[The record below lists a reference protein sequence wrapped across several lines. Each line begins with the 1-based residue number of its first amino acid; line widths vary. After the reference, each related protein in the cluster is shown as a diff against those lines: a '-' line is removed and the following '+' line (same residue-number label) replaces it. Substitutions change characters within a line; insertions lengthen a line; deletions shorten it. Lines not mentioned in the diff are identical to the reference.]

1 MQQHSLVSLQLQTRP
16 LPMGIGAVLTKIIQ
30 EQQKAIEEQK
40 KAAEDRQKEHQRTIS
55 VLSEKMAQFEQAPS
69 IERKFANCRK
79 MRVDG
84 GKGGGM
90 YKRLEMN
97 GIGIFDVWPNG

>member
-40 KAAEDRQKEHQRTIS
+40 KAAEDRQKEHQRIMS
-55 VLSEKMAQFEQAPS
+55 VLSAKIAQL
-69 IERKFANCRK
+69 ERALQLSGSLATVER
-79 MRVDG
+79 
-84 GKGGGM
+84 
-90 YKRLEMN
+90 
-97 GIGIFDVWPNG
+97 